1 MRQTN
6 ENFYEFN
13 KQISLSIYLSLSA
26 AADNL
31 EKLTSPITKNL
42 LNPGA
47 SSLPFPSTPFPSKKK
62 FPHSCHCI
70 PNPGQTKKKSNS
82 ALPARPTTDR
92 ARNIDLRHIDNPP
105 SVLVTLTP
113 QQQLTAGHKAR
124 VPQLNFGC
132 EACFASPSLP
142 GAPPRQRTAS
152 LLLLLVKP
160 SSSSSKSA
168 PVAVRFSDRG
178 DC

>member
-6 ENFYEFN
+6 ENSHELN
-13 KQISLSIYLSLSA
+13 KQISLSLSLSA

-70 PNPGQTKKKSNS
+70 PNPGQPKKKSNS
-82 ALPARPTTDR
+82 ALPARPTTNR
-92 ARNIDLRHIDNPP
+92 ARNIELRHIDNPP

-113 QQQLTAGHKAR
+113 QQQQQLTAGHKAR

-132 EACFASPSLP
+132 EACFTSPSL
-142 GAPPRQRTAS
+142 APPPPPRGTARQAYCS
-152 LLLLLVKP
+152 YYYY
-160 SSSSSKSA
+160 
-168 PVAVRFSDRG
+168 
-178 DC
+178 